1 MVGRSFSVSAD
12 LVESLGELA
21 LAARRGILMQNVLR
35 DCLIDLLHRC
45 LVSLGSGGLVAC
57 LASGVELLDHGLELG
72 LEDPVAEILRLAD
85 LYALLRGFDVRH
97 FVFPSFF
104 SVINRGRLRG
114 YAVRECSFAVI

>member
-1 MVGRSFSVSAD
+1 MVGRSFSLSAD

-57 LASGVELLDHGLELG
+57 LASGVELLDRGLELG
-72 LEDPVAEILRLAD
+72 LEDPVLEILRLAD
-85 LYALLRGFDVRH
+85 LYALFRGFDVRH
-97 FVFPSFF
+97 FVFPPF
-104 SVINRGRLRG
+104 SAL
-114 YAVRECSFAVI
+114 